1 MLALVGLGNPF
12 PSYKNNRHNVGFT
25 FIDYLANKKK
35 AGTYKKKFNALIINT
50 KINSIPI
57 LFIKPQTYM
66 NKSGI
71 SIAKIMHFYKL
82 DSKSFII
89 FHDDLDLNLG
99 KIKTKIGGSDGGHN
113 GLKSIDESIGDNY
126 RRIRIGI
133 GHPGKKELVNKYVLG
148 DFKNN
153 EYIALMSL
161 IENFSNQFDNL
172 IDILNENLTNDVS
185 LIIRRSITE

>member
-1 MLALVGLGNPF
+1 
-12 PSYKNNRHNVGFT
+12 
-25 FIDYLANKKK
+25 
-35 AGTYKKKFNALIINT
+35 
-50 KINSIPI
+50 
-57 LFIKPQTYM
+57 M

-153 EYIALMSL
+153 EYIALMYL

-172 IDILNENLTNDVS
+172 IDILNENLTNDIS
-185 LIIRRSITE
+185 LIIRTSITE

>member
-1 MLALVGLGNPF
+1 
-12 PSYKNNRHNVGFT
+12 
-25 FIDYLANKKK
+25 
-35 AGTYKKKFNALIINT
+35 
-50 KINSIPI
+50 
-57 LFIKPQTYM
+57 
-66 NKSGI
+66 
-71 SIAKIMHFYKL
+71 MHFYKL

-153 EYIALMSL
+153 EYIAVMSL

-172 IDILNENLTNDVS
+172 IDILNENLTNDIS
-185 LIIRRSITE
+185 LIIRTSITE